1 MMAASTFSSAQKVG
15 IGEPSPSEKLEVNG
29 RIAAKGYKNTILT
42 VDATSTESLS
52 AAQVWTAIPDLTQ
65 TFTLD
70 EATTV
75 IATFGVVLQLQVNQG
90 ITPEATLALVIDGV
104 RVAPCL
110 NNLLDAGKKIHFA
123 NQYITELSAGTHT
136 ISLEYYLFPT
146 GPYLSA
152 PTIWKQLVSISSVSL
167 FVRCIMTIRQEKH
180 SSIKRSTKR

>member
-1 MMAASTFSSAQKVG
+1 MKHLVQTYLLAAMLMMAASTFSSAQNVG

-42 VDATSTESLS
+42 VDATSQVSLS
-52 AAQVWTAIPDLTQ
+52 AAQVWTAVPDLTQ

-75 IATFGVVLQLQVNQG
+75 IATFGVVLQLQANQG
-90 ITPEATLALVIDGV
+90 SNTPEATLALVIDGV

-110 NNLLDAGKKIHFA
+110 NNLLDAGKKIHFS

-136 ISLEYYLFPT
+136 ISVEYYLFPA

-152 PTIWKQLVSISSVSL
+152 PFGGNWERRLQILIFGSN
-167 FVRCIMTIRQEKH
+167 
-180 SSIKRSTKR
+180 